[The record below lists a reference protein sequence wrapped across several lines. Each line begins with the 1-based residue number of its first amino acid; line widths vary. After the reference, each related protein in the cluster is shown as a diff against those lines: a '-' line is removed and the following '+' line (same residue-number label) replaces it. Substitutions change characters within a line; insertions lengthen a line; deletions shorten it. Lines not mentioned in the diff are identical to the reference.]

1 MLFRSPEE
9 RMDFRS
15 FYARFKQVY
24 NEYLK
29 LTETLMVGDVM
40 LIYIKVFH
48 YESSKNKT
56 KDQLHTE
63 LN

>member
-1 MLFRSPEE
+1 
-9 RMDFRS
+9 MDFRS
-15 FYARFKQVY
+15 FYARFKQAY
-24 NEYLK
+24 NEHLK
-29 LTETLMVGDVM
+29 LTETLTVGDVM